1 MPWRAK
7 QALAHGRRISRIED
21 NVPERIGDPIAPI
34 HSLRTVVVKMGL
46 FDVPEIPVLEV
57 VVVFAMVDPLLKHIA
72 LNDTG

>member
-21 NVPERIGDPIAPI
+21 NVPERIGDPVATV
-34 HSLRTVVVKMGL
+34 HSLRAVVVKMCL
-46 FDVPEIPVLEV
+46 FDMAEIPVLEV
-57 VVVFAMVDPLLKHIA
+57 VVVLAMVDPLLKHIA